1 MINYLSIILG
11 LLRMVPISQNN
22 LGNAFSTLAEVENKR
37 ENCKKA
43 ITAYQE
49 ALNVF
54 NEEEF
59 PEIFHI
65 VSANMKRALE
75 FLGK

>member
-1 MINYLSIILG
+1 MT
-11 LLRMVPISQNN
+11 RNN
-22 LGNAFSTLAEVENKR
+22 LGAALWTLAEVENKR
-37 ENCKKA
+37 ENCSKA

-59 PEIFHI
+59 PELFPL
-65 VSANMKRALE
+65 VSVNRKLTLE
-75 FLGK
+75 FLEI

>member
-1 MINYLSIILG
+1 MT
-11 LLRMVPISQNN
+11 QNN
-22 LGNAFSTLAEVENKR
+22 LGNAFSTLADVENKR

-59 PEIFHI
+59 PELFPLI
-65 VSANMKRALE
+65 SANLKRALG
-75 FLGK
+75 FCGK